1 VLNVL
6 TITARSVR
14 FCALILSALACVGHA
29 APFAYITNSLD
40 NNVSVIDTALNT
52 LVTTVTVG
60 TDPNGVAVNP
70 TGAFAY
76 VANRGSNNVS
86 VINIATNIVVATVP
100 VGGGPLGVAVNPAGT
115 RVYVANNGR
124 NMDGSASN
132 TISVIDTSTNTVV
145 DTVTVG
151 YFPAGIA
158 VNPAGTRVYV
168 VINNEYS
175 VAVIDTATN
184 TVVATVFVG
193 QAPIGIAI
201 NPAGTR
207 AYVANSGANLTVGN
221 SVSVIDTATNTVIG
235 DLAVGPFRATVA
247 VGDGPSGIAVNP
259 AGTRV
264 YVTGN
269 PVSVIDTAT
278 NTVVD
283 TVGIA
288 SYLGVAVNPAGTR
301 AYLQHYGFDAV
312 SVIDTATNAIVDSVP
327 VGRSPTAFGAFIGGL
342 FGAPGAPIIVSATPG
357 SGQATITFTPP
368 VSNGG
373 SPITGYT
380 ATCNPGAF
388 STSGPASPLVVTG
401 LTNGT
406 TYACSVSA
414 TNANGAGP
422 PSDTL
427 NVTPPGV
434 LTSSSAVSRKV
445 HGSAGTFDL
454 PLSLL
459 DVHNPTTEPRQGP
472 SHTIVFTFDRA
483 IASATA
489 TVTEGLATAGT
500 PTFAG
505 NNVVVPLTGAIDA
518 QYVTIALTNVVASD
532 ASTGG
537 SGSVRV
543 GFLAG
548 DVNQNRVV
556 TLADLG
562 LVNAQLAQS
571 VTPSNFLKDVNAS
584 GTLSLA
590 DKGITNAR
598 LTKSLPAP

>member
-1 VLNVL
+1 VSNTFV
-6 TITARSVR
+6 TFVAVVAAGPES
-14 FCALILSALACVGHA
+14 LAGGVAVSPDGTRVYVGTS
-29 APFAYITNSLD
+29 FFNIK
-40 NNVSVIDTALNT
+40 VIDTASNT
-52 LVTTVTVG
+52 
-60 TDPNGVAVNP
+60 
-70 TGAFAY
+70 
-76 VANRGSNNVS
+76 
-86 VINIATNIVVATVP
+86 VVATVP
-100 VGGGPLGVAVNPAGT
+100 VAGGVPT
-115 RVYVANNGR
+115 
-124 NMDGSASN
+124 
-132 TISVIDTSTNTVV
+132 
-145 DTVTVG
+145 
-151 YFPAGIA
+151 GIA
-158 VNPAGTRVYV
+158 VNPTGSRLYAAIYNSGV
-168 VINNEYS
+168 VT
-175 VAVIDTATN
+175 VIDTATLA
-184 TVVATVFVG
+184 VVA
-193 QAPIGIAI
+193 P
-201 NPAGTR
+201 
-207 AYVANSGANLTVGN
+207 
-221 SVSVIDTATNTVIG
+221 
-235 DLAVGPFRATVA
+235 
-247 VGDGPSGIAVNP
+247 
-259 AGTRV
+259 
-264 YVTGN
+264 
-269 PVSVIDTAT
+269 
-278 NTVVD
+278 
-283 TVGIA
+283 
-288 SYLGVAVNPAGTR
+288 
-301 AYLQHYGFDAV
+301 
-312 SVIDTATNAIVDSVP
+312 VP
-327 VGRSPTAFGAFIGGL
+327 VGNYPYAFGVFIGGL
-342 FGAPGAPIIVSATPG
+342 FGAPSAPIIVSATPG
-357 SGQATITFTPP
+357 NGQATIAFTPP
-368 VSNGG
+368 LSNGG

-380 ATCNPGAF
+380 AACNPGAF

-401 LTNGT
+401 LANGT

-427 NVTPPGV
+427 NVTPPGAF
-434 LTSSSAVSRKV
+434 TSSSAVSRKV

-459 DVHNPTTEPRQGP
+459 DVHNPTTEPRLGP

-500 PTFAG
+500 PTFVG
-505 NNVVVPLTGAIDA
+505 NNVVVPLTGVIDT

-571 VTPSNFLKDVNAS
+571 VTLSNFLKDVNAS

>member
-1 VLNVL
+1 VLNIL
-6 TITARSVR
+6 TAAARCFRLS
-14 FCALILSALACVGHA
+14 ALVLSALAGTAHA

-40 NNVSVIDTALNT
+40 NNVSVIDTVLNN
-52 LVTTVTVG
+52 VVATVAVG
-60 TDPNGVAVNP
+60 TDPFGVAVNP
-70 TGAFAY
+70 AGAFAY
-76 VANRGSNNVS
+76 VGNRGSNNVS
-86 VINIATNIVVATVP
+86 VINIATNTVVTTIP
-100 VGGGPLGVAVNPAGT
+100 VGPTPAGVALNPAGT
-115 RVYVANNGR
+115 RVYVVNGGR
-124 NMDGSASN
+124 NSDGNSN
-132 TISVIDTSTNTVV
+132 NTVSVIDTATNSVIATVP
-145 DTVTVG
+145 VG
-151 YFPAGIA
+151 SQPRGVV

-168 VINNEYS
+168 VNSNVS
-175 VAVIDTATN
+175 VSVIDTATN
-184 TVVATVFVG
+184 TVVATVPF
-193 QAPIGIAI
+193 PIGAYVPYGIAI

-207 AYVANSGANLTVGN
+207 AYVTSDYHQISVIDTVSNTFVTFVEVVEFGSPEQLGPAVAVSPDGTRVYVGTSYFNIKVIDTASNAVVDTVPVAAAPVGIAVTPNGARIYAALYPINVR
-221 SVSVIDTATNTVIG
+221 VIDTAT
-235 DLAVGPFRATVA
+235 LAVIAT
-247 VGDGPSGIAVNP
+247 
-259 AGTRV
+259 
-264 YVTGN
+264 
-269 PVSVIDTAT
+269 
-278 NTVVD
+278 
-283 TVGIA
+283 
-288 SYLGVAVNPAGTR
+288 
-301 AYLQHYGFDAV
+301 
-312 SVIDTATNAIVDSVP
+312 VP
-327 VGRSPTAFGAFIGGL
+327 VGNYPYAFGLFIGGL
-342 FGAPGAPIIVSATPG
+342 FGAPSAPIIVSATPG
-357 SGQATITFTPP
+357 NGQATIAFNPP
-368 VSNGG
+368 QSDGG
-373 SPITGYT
+373 SPILGYT
-380 ATCNPGAF
+380 ATCNPGAH

-401 LTNGT
+401 LINGT

-414 TNANGAGP
+414 TNANGTGP
-422 PSDTL
+422 ASDTL
-427 NVTPPGV
+427 NVTPPGAF
-434 LTSSSAVSRKV
+434 TSSSAVSRKV

-500 PTFAG
+500 PTFVG
-505 NNVVVPLTGAIDA
+505 NNVVVPLTGVIDA

-571 VTPSNFLKDVNAS
+571 VTLSNFLKDVNAS

-590 DKGITNAR
+590 DKGITNSR